1 MTTAM
6 NTTIKSPRQHSW
18 LLGEIMHAGLSVE
31 VWQRCTEDRVM
42 DLEQVGR
49 LERAVLTTADGA
61 TAEIPGFWHVQ
72 VPQDVRRV
80 LIVDEVSRN
89 LVGVTL
95 RLPDLD
101 IDINDSV
108 LLCLPELDLEGTDL
122 SA

>member
-1 MTTAM
+1 MF
-6 NTTIKSPRQHSW
+6 NESIKSPRQQSW
-18 LLGEIMHAGLSVE
+18 LLGTILLQGLAVE
-31 VWQRCTEDRVM
+31 VWQRCAEDRVM
-42 DLEQVGR
+42 SLEQAGR

-72 VPQDVRRV
+72 VPQDVRRLLV
-80 LIVDEVSRN
+80 VDEISRN

-108 LLCLPELDLEGTDL
+108 LLCLPELDL